1 VTSQTKKEWRITNM
15 KTLGLFVLALAV
27 VLSFTTHSFAQ
38 APMATPTPAMPG
50 KGKMKGEMKEGEKDT
65 MKRSDGMMEK
75 KADTM
80 MEKTTDG
87 MKKESAGMME
97 KKQP

>member
-1 VTSQTKKEWRITNM
+1 M
-15 KTLGLFVLALAV
+15 KAFGLCLVAAAV

-38 APMATPTPAMPG
+38 APMGAPTPAMPG
-50 KGKMKGEMKEGEKDT
+50 KGEMKGEMKGGEKDG
-65 MKRSDGMMEK
+65 MKKSDGMMEK

-80 MEKTTDG
+80 MEKKTDG
-87 MKKESAGMME
+87 MKKESADMME

>member
-1 VTSQTKKEWRITNM
+1 M

-27 VLSFTTHSFAQ
+27 LLSFTTHSFAQ
-38 APMATPTPAMPG
+38 APMGTPTPAMPE
-50 KGKMKGEMKEGEKDT
+50 KDEMKGEMKK
-65 MKRSDGMMEK
+65 SDGMMEK

-80 MEKTTDG
+80 MEKKTDG
-87 MKKESAGMME
+87 MEKKSDGMME

>member
-1 VTSQTKKEWRITNM
+1 M

-27 VLSFTTHSFAQ
+27 LLSFTTHSFAQ
-38 APMATPTPAMPG
+38 APMGTPPAMPG
-50 KGKMKGEMKEGEKDT
+50 KGAMKGEMIGGEKDT
-65 MKRSDGMMEK
+65 MKKADGMMEK

-80 MEKTTDG
+80 MEKKTDG

>member
-1 VTSQTKKEWRITNM
+1 M

-27 VLSFTTHSFAQ
+27 LLSFTTHSFAQ
-38 APMATPTPAMPG
+38 APMGTPTPAMPG
-50 KGKMKGEMKEGEKDT
+50 KGEMKGGMIGGEKDT
-65 MKRSDGMMEK
+65 MKKADGMMEK

-80 MEKTTDG
+80 MEKKTDG
-87 MKKESAGMME
+87 MKKESAGMIE

>member
-1 VTSQTKKEWRITNM
+1 M

-27 VLSFTTHSFAQ
+27 LLSFTTHSFAQ
-38 APMATPTPAMPG
+38 APMGTPPAMPG
-50 KGKMKGEMKEGEKDT
+50 KGAMKGEMIGGEKDT
-65 MKRSDGMMEK
+65 MKKADGMMEK
-75 KADTM
+75 K
-80 MEKTTDG
+80 TDE

>member
-1 VTSQTKKEWRITNM
+1 M
-15 KTLGLFVLALAV
+15 KAFGLCLVAVAV
-27 VLSFTTHSFAQ
+27 VLSVTTHSFAQ
-38 APMATPTPAMPG
+38 APMGTPTPAMPG
-50 KGKMKGEMKEGEKDT
+50 QGEMKDEMKDGEKDA
-65 MKRSDGMMEK
+65 MKKSDGMTEK

-80 MEKTTDG
+80 MEKKTDG

>member
-1 VTSQTKKEWRITNM
+1 MSQTKNAWRIANM
-15 KTLGLFVLALAV
+15 TTLGPCVLALAFA
-27 VLSFTTHSFAQ
+27 LSFTTPSFAQ
-38 APMATPTPAMPG
+38 APMGTPAPAMPG
-50 KGKMKGEMKEGEKDT
+50 KGEMKGEMKSGEKDA
-65 MKRSDGMMEK
+65 MKKSDGMMEK

-80 MEKTTDG
+80 MEKKTDE

>member
-1 VTSQTKKEWRITNM
+1 MKPIGLCVVTA
-15 KTLGLFVLALAV
+15 AL

-38 APMATPTPAMPG
+38 APMGTPTPAMPE
-50 KGKMKGEMKEGEKDT
+50 KDEMKGEMKK
-65 MKRSDGMMEK
+65 SDGMMEK

-80 MEKTTDG
+80 MEKKTDG
-87 MKKESAGMME
+87 MEKKSDGMME